1 MNSKPERARLLG
13 ARPLL
18 GALALGGLVLAGCS
32 SSPTA
37 STKSYNG
44 GNNGGHPHAPSP
56 SGGSLSGTPVS
67 SSSTTTTTLATATTG
82 PPATT
87 APVAVMPQG
96 DSLGNMYI
104 PGRPEYVAAQYTK
117 YNAGYSWKWGP
128 SGWLTLAK
136 PYMAPSY
143 YATLLAGS
151 KTPSAQEEANHF
163 YAPIEKYKETEYV
176 QIDESVLVDNGAAT
190 VDKGALTEVDQVNY
204 QLGQETLAGVKEPI
218 GPDITVYTV
227 TYMMSKINGEWYV
240 SGYASNGSG

>member
-1 MNSKPERARLLG
+1 
-13 ARPLL
+13 
-18 GALALGGLVLAGCS
+18 
-32 SSPTA
+32 
-37 STKSYNG
+37 
-44 GNNGGHPHAPSP
+44 
-56 SGGSLSGTPVS
+56 
-67 SSSTTTTTLATATTG
+67 
-82 PPATT
+82 
-87 APVAVMPQG
+87 MPQG

-176 QIDESVLVDNGAAT
+176 QIDKSVLVDNGAAT

-227 TYMMSKINGEWYV
+227 TYMMSKINGKWYV

>member
-1 MNSKPERARLLG
+1 MNSKPERARL
-13 ARPLL
+13 LL

-44 GNNGGHPHAPSP
+44 GNNGGRPHAPSP
-56 SGGSLSGTPVS
+56 SGGSLSGGSLSGTPVS
-67 SSSTTTTTLATATTG
+67 SSSTTTATPAPATTG

-117 YNAGYSWKWGP
+117 YNGGYSWKWGP

-176 QIDESVLVDNGAAT
+176 QIDKSVLVDNGAAT

-227 TYMMSKINGEWYV
+227 TYMMSKINGKWYV